1 MPDTSPDLPAMSPL
15 AVYRQA
21 VEQRGFAPD
30 EAQRRAAEA
39 LERCFQALHEAHR
52 HGAIQGVY
60 LWGPV
65 GRGKTWLMDHFYQ
78 CLRVPARRQHFH
90 HFMQWVHQRQFEL
103 TGTADPLR
111 ALARELARDVRVLC
125 FDELFVSDI
134 GDAILLGSLLRIMF
148 EEGVV
153 LVATSNQPP
162 EQLYADGF
170 NRERF
175 LPAIEAIQRHMAV
188 VAVDG
193 GQDHRLHPGRAE
205 QRYWVVEAGQASGF
219 AELFARL
226 SAGEAASTQPI
237 ELGHRPLAVHRH
249 SESVLWCSYAQ
260 LCEAPL
266 SALDFI
272 GLCDRYRA
280 ILMDDLP
287 CLSASQ
293 REAHSPWHR
302 GRRATGGGGGSRIAA
317 VVGAR
322 RRRAALHRPGGR
334 MLRPQGAAL
343 PGGQGAV
350 GGTLYRG
357 LPGLRLPSHPQP
369 AARDAAGT
377 LRQRQ
382 RRLAPRRRSGNCGW
396 PPALIRR
403 PGRGSVAVPAQQR
416 VHVLRRRAA
425 LELQQFRGAV
435 GEETVDAGRA

>member
-15 AVYRQA
+15 AAYRQA

-39 LERCFQALHEAHR
+39 LERCFQALHEPHR

-175 LPAIEAIQRHMAV
+175 LPAIEAIQRHMTV

-193 GQDHRLHPGRAE
+193 DQDHRLHPGRAE
-205 QRYWVVEAGQASGF
+205 QRYWVVEAGQAGGF

-226 SAGEAASTQPI
+226 SAGEVVSAQPI
-237 ELGHRPLAVHRH
+237 ELAHRPLAVRRH

-260 LCEAPL
+260 LCEVPL

-293 REAHSPWHR
+293 REGRIARGTEDGVQLVEAGIANCRSCRCTTTACGASSPWWTNATTARCRSTWRPGCRWRHFIP
-302 GRRATGGGGGSRIAA
+302 RATWPSPSVAPSAGCARCSWHASAATAPASAAPPKRELRMAARAHPPARPRLSSRAGAA
-317 VVGAR
+317 AR
-322 RRRAALHRPGGR
+322 PCLAPPGG
-334 MLRPQGAAL
+334 
-343 PGGQGAV
+343 PGTSAV
-350 GGTLYRG
+350 
-357 LPGLRLPSHPQP
+357 
-369 AARDAAGT
+369 
-377 LRQRQ
+377 
-382 RRLAPRRRSGNCGW
+382 PRCGW
-396 PPALIRR
+396 
-403 PGRGSVAVPAQQR
+403 
-416 VHVLRRRAA
+416 
-425 LELQQFRGAV
+425 
-435 GEETVDAGRA
+435 